1 MNQENSFKVS
11 TAQKIAAGLSQYDLQ
26 VTVQALPNEEY
37 LQALQNGDF
46 DLCFCEVKLTA
57 DWDLR
62 PLLQSYAS
70 LNFGGYADPETDQLL
85 AGLCAAEP
93 AGRAAAMTA
102 LCKKLADQAPIV
114 PVCFKSY
121 SVLLPA
127 GAALQPITPT
137 AANPFC
143 GISDWKLNMK

>member
-1 MNQENSFKVS
+1 M
-11 TAQKIAAGLSQYDLQ
+11 
-26 VTVQALPNEEY
+26 
-37 LQALQNGDF
+37 
-46 DLCFCEVKLTA
+46 KLTA

-137 AANPFC
+137 AANDDVTTNAASTLSFC
-143 GISDWKLNMK
+143 ATTITTTSSSRIINDAFYDDEKWTNSG

>member
-93 AGRAAAMTA
+93 AG
-102 LCKKLADQAPIV
+102 V
-114 PVCFKSY
+114 P
-121 SVLLPA
+121 P
-127 GAALQPITPT
+127 P
-137 AANPFC
+137 
-143 GISDWKLNMK
+143 

>member
-1 MNQENSFKVS
+1 MGERVRRIRREFTS
-11 TAQKIAAGLSQYDLQ
+11 TA
-26 VTVQALPNEEY
+26 ALVLVAY
-37 LQALQNGDF
+37 SLYRSVA
-46 DLCFCEVKLTA
+46 
-57 DWDLR
+57 
-62 PLLQSYAS
+62 YAS
-70 LNFGGYADPETDQLL
+70 YVTNFGGYADPETDQLL